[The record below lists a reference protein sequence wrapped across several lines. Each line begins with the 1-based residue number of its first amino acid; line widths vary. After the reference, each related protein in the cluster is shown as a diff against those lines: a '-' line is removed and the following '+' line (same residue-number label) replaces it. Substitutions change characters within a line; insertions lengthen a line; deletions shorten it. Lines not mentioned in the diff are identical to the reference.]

1 MNRRSDHR
9 RAPQSP
15 RAVLDATVQ
24 SLKAGTEYE
33 HELTLRVPS
42 DLMVVDEAVS
52 RVAERLAARFIAPH
66 KVRFNV
72 RVALCEALANAIL
85 YGNRGDRS
93 KLVHLV
99 ARWSPVAVEIHVTDE
114 GAGFDPT
121 AVPDPTLPENI
132 ERVDG
137 RGVFLIRRLM
147 DEVRYNDKGNSLC
160 MILRRAG

>member
-1 MNRRSDHR
+1 MTGRSNHRRS
-9 RAPQSP
+9 PG
-15 RAVLDATVQ
+15 AVLDATVQ
-24 SLKAGTEYE
+24 PLHGEPGYE
-33 HELTLRVPS
+33 HELTLHVPS

-52 RVAERLAARFIAPH
+52 LVSDKVVARFLDPH
-66 KVRFNV
+66 LVRFNV

-85 YGNRGDRS
+85 YGNRCDRS
-93 KLVHLV
+93 KQVHLV
-99 ARWSPVAVEIHVTDE
+99 ARWGREAVEIHVTDE
-114 GAGFDPT
+114 GTGFDPD